1 MRYGGDGVVSLSTV
15 QKAEE
20 KYLLHTYDRHPL
32 LLTHGKGAY
41 LYADDGGKYL
51 DFLSGIGVMALG
63 YSHPAITKV
72 IKEQAAKLVHC
83 SNLFYTEYPSVLAQ
97 KLVKLSGLDR
107 VFFSN
112 SGTEAWEGA
121 LKLARAVASGKGLKK
136 RTKFLALEN
145 SFHGRTMGSMATTY
159 TEKYRKPFA
168 PVMPGVTFVKFDDV
182 EDLKKKFDDDV
193 CAICIE
199 TVQGEGGIH
208 AVSRE
213 FLKTAREL
221 TKKSGAL
228 LLLDEIQCGLGR
240 TGKMFAYQHY
250 GVKPDVVT
258 LAKPLAAGLPLGAIL
273 VTADVAAAIHP
284 GMHGTTFGGGPLA
297 CAVALEVLKV
307 FENDKILDHVNEVG
321 GYFLDLLHQLDAR
334 HGCIADVRGVG
345 LMVGVEL
352 NSAELAKAVQKAM
365 LEQKIIIN
373 RTHEMVLRFLP
384 PFVVTKKQIETVVK
398 TLDEVLTSCASSGD
412 AAPAIKRSPRQ
423 RLPKALASSAK

>member
-1 MRYGGDGVVSLSTV
+1 LSKV
-15 QKAEE
+15 KKAEE
-20 KYLLHTYDRHPL
+20 KYLVHTYDRHPV
-32 LLTHGKGAY
+32 LLTHGKGVY

-63 YSHPAITKV
+63 YSHPAVTKV
-72 IKEQAAKLVHC
+72 LREQAGKLVHV
-83 SNLFYTEYPSVLAQ
+83 SNLFYTGFPSALAQ
-97 KLVKLSGLDR
+97 KLAKLSGLDR
-107 VFFSN
+107 AFFSN

-121 LKLARAVASGKGLKK
+121 LKIARVVASGKGLKK

-145 SFHGRTMGSMATTY
+145 SFHGRTIGALATGY

-168 PVMPGVTFVKFDDV
+168 PLMPGVTFVKFNDV

-193 CAICIE
+193 CAVCIE
-199 TVQGEGGIH
+199 TIQGEGGIH
-208 AVSRE
+208 PVSLE

-221 TKKSGAL
+221 TQKSGAL

-240 TGKMFAYQHY
+240 TGRMFAYQHY

-273 VTADVAAAIHP
+273 VTEEVAGVIHP
-284 GMHGTTFGGGPLA
+284 GMHGSTFGGGPLA

-307 FENDKILDHVNEVG
+307 IEDEKILNHVKEVG
-321 GYFLDLLHQLDAR
+321 GYFLDLLQQLDAR
-334 HGCIADVRGVG
+334 HGCIVDVRGVG

-352 NSAELAKAVQKAM
+352 DSADLAKAVQKMM
-365 LEQKIIIN
+365 LEDRIIIN
-373 RTHEMVLRFLP
+373 RTHETVLRFLP
-384 PFVVTKKQIETVVK
+384 PFVVTKKQIELVVQ
-398 TLDEVLTSCASSGD
+398 TLDQVLSSCASSGD

-423 RLPKALASSAK
+423 RLPKASASGAQ